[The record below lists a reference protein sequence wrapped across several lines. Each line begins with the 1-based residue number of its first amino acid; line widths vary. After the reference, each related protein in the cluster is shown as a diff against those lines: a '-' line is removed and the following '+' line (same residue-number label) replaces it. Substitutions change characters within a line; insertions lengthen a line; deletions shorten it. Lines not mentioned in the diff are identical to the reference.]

1 MLKVAVIIPCFNEEA
16 SVGAVINGFRAT
28 LPNSDIYVYDNG
40 STDNSVK
47 VARKRIV
54 HVSHVAR
61 REKGNV
67 VRQAFADVEADIYIM
82 VDGDDTYD
90 PTTAPVLVNEVMHN
104 QCDMVTVCR
113 IRGETSARALPGHLA
128 GNALF
133 SRLVQFLFRSDTRDV
148 LSGYHAFSRRFVKSF
163 PSTARGFDIEVQIT
177 AQAAMLRVKEASIE
191 SVYRERTD
199 GTSKLRTVRG
209 GSKIMVSLFRI
220 YRAYA
225 PSRFFGTFSAFS
237 ILIALTIFVRSSEPS
252 DSLYAISAFS
262 LVSFLFFVVG
272 IILNG
277 ITRIQYQQNRLSFLR
292 YPRVSD
298 N

>member
-67 VRQAFADVEADIYIM
+67 VRQAFADVEADVYIM

-133 SRLVQFLFRSDTRDV
+133 SRLVR
-148 LSGYHAFSRRFVKSF
+148 
-163 PSTARGFDIEVQIT
+163 
-177 AQAAMLRVKEASIE
+177 
-191 SVYRERTD
+191 
-199 GTSKLRTVRG
+199 RG
-209 GSKIMVSLFRI
+209 GTGPAGAAGVHG
-220 YRAYA
+220 RAPGVAGRAHAGRRHVPGLVVAGRALVRSPAVASGRAAVVGTAA
-225 PSRFFGTFSAFS
+225 PRARSGPESTVMTR
-237 ILIALTIFVRSSEPS
+237 LRPIALE
-252 DSLYAISAFS
+252 LK
-262 LVSFLFFVVG
+262 
-272 IILNG
+272 
-277 ITRIQYQQNRLSFLR
+277 
-292 YPRVSD
+292 
-298 N
+298 